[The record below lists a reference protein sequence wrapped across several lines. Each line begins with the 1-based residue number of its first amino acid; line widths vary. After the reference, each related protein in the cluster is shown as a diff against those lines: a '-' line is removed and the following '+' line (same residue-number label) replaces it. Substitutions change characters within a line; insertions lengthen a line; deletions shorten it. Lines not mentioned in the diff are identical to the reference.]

1 MRGILI
7 RVILSHKHKF
17 IFFKT
22 KKTASTS
29 LEIVLSKLCGQ
40 KDIITPVSEI
50 TWTGQIRRFE
60 KNNEEDLRK
69 KISALNPQNFKGS
82 FLFEIFF
89 LIKQFFHF
97 YFKKF
102 MISLL
107 SSTKNKVFKA
117 KRRFKYDQHME
128 IIELKKYV
136 NNKIFKNYLKFAV
149 VRNPYDQA
157 ISDYYDQSFRP
168 EHIKYKNFDDYLDK
182 RVNYFFYKNK
192 RKFTINDK
200 IMLDDVIKYETL
212 EKDLKRILKKLKIKD
227 KSVIN
232 DLKKIKA
239 HGGLRKGKVTKNR
252 LNKNQKKK
260 IKKAANF
267 FLNNFYHKV
276 R

>member
-1 MRGILI
+1 
-7 RVILSHKHKF
+7 
-17 IFFKT
+17 
-22 KKTASTS
+22 
-29 LEIVLSKLCGQ
+29 
-40 KDIITPVSEI
+40 
-50 TWTGQIRRFE
+50 
-60 KNNEEDLRK
+60 
-69 KISALNPQNFKGS
+69 
-82 FLFEIFF
+82 
-89 LIKQFFHF
+89 
-97 YFKKF
+97 

-227 KSVIN
+227 NVQTLEAGDTLVGAIN
-232 DLKKIKA
+232 SASYEILSIDDVMTMENDPQADNLEFENNDASFLDLSETNPF
-239 HGGLRKGKVTKNR
+239 GEP
-252 LNKNQKKK
+252 
-260 IKKAANF
+260 
-267 FLNNFYHKV
+267 
-276 R
+276 